1 LVWTMLPRIKASALV
16 LLLLTSAIACLLLAV
31 PETGNAPLRAEIA
44 DGWYTVNINVT
55 VTDEIGRPIRDAF
68 VGVRDNTS
76 MSWLTDSDGNS
87 MITGL
92 ADNVSSY
99 TLWANKSGYLNSQDT
114 IADVNA
120 NQTTNLTL
128 VITGATIW
136 GMVTSPLGEVIDA
149 TVSIPSIGYSSN
161 VNSSDGTYSIG
172 GVPSGTYPSVVA
184 SAPDYTSN
192 ESVNFSV
199 TAGKTVR
206 LDFTIYLPTGSISG
220 YVLHDVSQARL
231 SDLNVSASAGNLTYT
246 DNNVIDGLYVIPG
259 LPEGNYTVTATK
271 DGFYPSTLVNIVV
284 VKEYPTTNVNF
295 SLSEKPTKIYGT
307 VKSGIYLQPQVN
319 VSVVGTTFFNISD
332 VEGYYSLENLSAG
345 TYTIS
350 AQLEGYV
357 LALVQD
363 VVLPIGGQIKVDI
376 ELAAMPGAIVRGE
389 VLEKDTGNPLL
400 YVTVTIIGPD
410 GKQRIK
416 DTNFRGQ
423 FEFTGLAEGNY
434 TLQFEANGYWPL
446 EVSRIEVRSDTISN
460 ETYFLTPEKKGF
472 TGFIFGFDLA
482 HSMMIL
488 ALFVTIMILAAAVYL
503 RIRTFQA
510 PENAPAV
517 YDQAEEEEKAEDK
530 EDKDAS
536 DLSSAGEIKEKRV
549 RKKKEGGS

>member
-114 IADVNA
+114 IADVIA

-149 TVSIPSIGYSSN
+149 TVSIPSIGYSSS

-246 DNNVIDGLYVIPG
+246 DSNVIDGLYVIPG

>member
-1 LVWTMLPRIKASALV
+1 MLPRIKASALV

-114 IADVNA
+114 IADVIA

>member
-1 LVWTMLPRIKASALV
+1 MLPRIKASALV

-55 VTDEIGRPIRDAF
+55 VTDETGRPIRDAF

-114 IADVNA
+114 IADVIA